1 MTIGEEAQSFVPMA
15 GYRERV
21 GASARGDNTGVIMP
35 VYFLSGVD
43 AL

>member
-21 GASARGDNTGVIMP
+21 GASGVNTGVIMP
-35 VYFLSGVD
+35 VYFFIWC
-43 AL
+43 